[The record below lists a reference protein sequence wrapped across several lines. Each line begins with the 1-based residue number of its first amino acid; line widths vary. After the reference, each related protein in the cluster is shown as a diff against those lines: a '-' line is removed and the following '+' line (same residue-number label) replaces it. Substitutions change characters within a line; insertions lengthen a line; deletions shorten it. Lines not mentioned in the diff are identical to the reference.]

1 MTKVINHNDSYH
13 KQLMLLKVILKKN
26 KMSVIIIL
34 LIVSVCIAGGF
45 LLAFL
50 WSVSDGQ
57 FEDEFS
63 AANRILFDDT
73 ILNNKPTK

>member
-1 MTKVINHNDSYH
+1 
-13 KQLMLLKVILKKN
+13 
-26 KMSVIIIL
+26 MSVIIVL
-34 LIVSVCIAGGF
+34 LIVSVCIAAGF

-50 WSVSDGQ
+50 WSVNDGQ